1 MKKFSMW
8 YETGRAIVTLPFYI
22 LGMGVI
28 VLVPLVLYLLI
39 ARSLN

>member
-8 YETGRAIVTLPFYI
+8 YETGRAIVTLPFYV

-28 VLVPLVLYLLI
+28 VLVPLIIYLLI
-39 ARSLN
+39 ASSLN

>member
-28 VLVPLVLYLLI
+28 VLVPLIIYLLI

>member
-8 YETGRAIVTLPFYI
+8 YETGKAVVTLPFYI
-22 LGMGVI
+22 IGMGVI
-28 VLVPLVLYLLI
+28 VLVPLIIYLLI

>member
-8 YETGRAIVTLPFYI
+8 YAVGRAIVRLPLY
-22 LGMGVI
+22 LVGMGVL
-28 VLVPLVLYLLI
+28 VLVPLIMYLLI

>member
-8 YETGRAIVTLPFYI
+8 YETGRAIVTLPFYV

-28 VLVPLVLYLLI
+28 VLVPLIIYLLI

>member
-8 YETGRAIVTLPFYI
+8 YETGRAIVTLPFYV

-28 VLVPLVLYLLI
+28 VLVPLIIYLLV

>member
-8 YETGRAIVTLPFYI
+8 YEVGRAIATLPFYV

>member
-8 YETGRAIVTLPFYI
+8 YITAKAIITLPFYI

-28 VLVPLVLYLLI
+28 VLVPLIIYLLI
-39 ARSLN
+39 ARALN